1 MTSERP
7 ADSRPPAATPADDWQ
22 DDGAY
27 ASGAP
32 EHDFAV
38 RRVTL
43 IVLLVAAIVL
53 PCIYVSVMAYNDLK
67 AREAAASDVTMRT
80 VRVAEEHALKVFD
93 LTETLDARIVDL
105 VQDMD
110 DATVRRQESDIH
122 EALNTIGGGYPQVAA
137 VSIFGASGMLLANS
151 LYYPAPYASIA
162 NRDDFVGIRDGKVIE
177 HISRLMMGPLKLEN
191 IPVFNTGVAR
201 RHSDGSFAGM
211 VSIALKS
218 SYFNAFYRNLLGG
231 SATPMTMALARSDG
245 AVIAS
250 YPPPPSLAHTDRTA
264 TFGNPHNDPRAG
276 VVRVGHDGAGSEIV
290 AYRQVG
296 SYPVYV
302 TCAYRTSAIWHEWYE
317 HLSVLFISMFAP
329 SIALWWVIWL
339 SLKRLKAEEQAWDRW
354 QAEASMRR
362 SIESAYRQSRKM
374 QALGNLVGSV
384 AHDFNNL
391 LMIISSNVQIVRRRG
406 VAQLDMELA
415 AIERALKNGQSL
427 TRQLLGVARKQP
439 LHNETIDVGQWLGTC
454 RELLKTSLGSK
465 SSLVVAIEPGVWPVR
480 IDVAELELAVINLA
494 VNARDAM
501 PAGGR
506 FTVGA
511 RNVTLRREDG
521 FPLTGDFVQISLDD
535 TGIGMAPDVLA
546 RAFEPLF
553 TTKGQGMGT
562 GLGLPQVFAF
572 CERSGGLAT
581 IDSAVGAGTSVRL
594 YLPRAR
600 AEDIVVRPPAAV
612 HDGGALTGL
621 HVLLV
626 EDNGEVAAGT
636 EALLTLLGHRVTYAP
651 TADDALRL
659 IEGVA
664 ANDAFDL
671 VISDIHMPGRLN
683 GIDLAEAVGKRPD
696 KLPVILVTGLRRGA
710 RPHAHR
716 QCTRTVEAVRHC
728 AARRDSA
735 GHSRSARRCAAR
747 RPLTCARGASRAW
760 APLAGRATRSGGL
773 ERAHPIGVA
782 VDEALQERTR
792 VVTDDAA
799 FVVDTGRIVLDE
811 HFRLR
816 EHLHVEIREHVAQVL
831 LRERRADRA
840 RRRAEHR
847 ARLARPRVVPPRA
860 RAPVERVLQHAGNRA
875 VVFGRDEQQRVG
887 RFDRL
892 FETLRDF
899 RKIRVV
905 ILTIERQLADLDE
918 LEREIGGRE
927 RNHGVRQCAI
937 PRTAT
942 QTADDDRNA
951 MRHGFLLPMGRESA
965 RLLPSRRQRSVY
977 RQASP

>member
-1 MTSERP
+1 MTSDRP
-7 ADSRPPAATPADDWQ
+7 ADSHAPASAPADDWQ
-22 DDGAY
+22 DDGTY
-27 ASGAP
+27 AAGAP

-53 PCIYVSVMAYNDLK
+53 PCIYVVVMAYNDLK

-93 LTETLDARIVDL
+93 LSETLDARIVDL

-110 DATVRRQESDIH
+110 DATVRNRESDIH

-162 NRDDFVGIRDGKVIE
+162 NRDDFAGIRDGKVIE

-218 SYFNAFYRNLLGG
+218 SYFNAFYRDLLGG
-231 SATPMTMALARSDG
+231 ASTPMTMALARSDG

-264 TFGNPHNDPRAG
+264 TFGDARNDPRAG
-276 VVRVGHDGAGSEIV
+276 VVRVRHDGASSEIV

-302 TCAYRTSAIWHEWYE
+302 SCAYRTSAIWHEWYE

-329 SIALWWVIWL
+329 SIALWSVIWL
-339 SLKRLKAEEQAWDRW
+339 SLKRLKAEEEAWDRW

-391 LMIISSNVQIVRRRG
+391 LMIISSNVQIARRRG
-406 VAQLDMELA
+406 VQHLDKELG

-439 LHNETIDVGQWLGTC
+439 LHNETIDIGQWVGTC

-465 SSLVVAIEPGVWPVR
+465 SSLVVAIEPGVWPIRV
-480 IDVAELELAVINLA
+480 DVAELELAVINLA

-501 PAGGR
+501 ATGGR

-535 TGIGMAPDVLA
+535 TGSGMAPDVLA

-553 TTKGQGMGT
+553 TTKAQGMGT

-600 AEDIVVRPPAAV
+600 AEDVVVRPQAV
-612 HDGGALTGL
+612 VQDASALTGL

-626 EDNGEVAAGT
+626 EDNSEVAAGT
-636 EALLTLLGHRVTYAP
+636 EALLSLLGHRVTYAP

-659 IEGVA
+659 IEGAA

-683 GIDLAEAVGKRPD
+683 GIDLAEAVEKRPG
-696 KLPVILVTGLRRGA
+696 KLPVILVTGYAEELDR
-710 RPHAHR
+710 
-716 QCTRTVEAVRHC
+716 TRTVNVRVLSKPF
-728 AARRDSA
+728 D
-735 GHSRSARRCAAR
+735 
-747 RPLTCARGASRAW
+747 
-760 APLAGRATRSGGL
+760 
-773 ERAHPIGVA
+773 I
-782 VDEALQERTR
+782 AL
-792 VVTDDAA
+792 
-799 FVVDTGRIVLDE
+799 LDE
-811 HFRLR
+811 IL
-816 EHLHVEIREHVAQVL
+816 LGIRE
-831 LRERRADRA
+831 A
-840 RRRAEHR
+840 RD
-847 ARLARPRVVPPRA
+847 AR
-860 RAPVERVLQHAGNRA
+860 HTG
-875 VVFGRDEQQRVG
+875 
-887 RFDRL
+887 
-892 FETLRDF
+892 T
-899 RKIRVV
+899 
-905 ILTIERQLADLDE
+905 
-918 LEREIGGRE
+918 
-927 RNHGVRQCAI
+927 
-937 PRTAT
+937 
-942 QTADDDRNA
+942 
-951 MRHGFLLPMGRESA
+951 
-965 RLLPSRRQRSVY
+965 
-977 RQASP
+977 

>member
-67 AREAAASDVTMRT
+67 AREAAAGDVTMRT

-276 VVRVGHDGAGSEIV
+276 VVRVGHDDAGSEIV

-406 VAQLDMELA
+406 VAQLDKELA

-600 AEDIVVRPPAAV
+600 AEDIVARPPAAV

-659 IEGVA
+659 IESAA

-683 GIDLAEAVGKRPD
+683 GIDLAEALGKRPD
-696 KLPVILVTGLRRGA
+696 KLPVILVTGYAEELDR
-710 RPHAHR
+710 
-716 QCTRTVEAVRHC
+716 TRTVNVRVLPKPFDIALLDEILLGIREAR
-728 AARRDSA
+728 
-735 GHSRSARRCAAR
+735 
-747 RPLTCARGASRAW
+747 
-760 APLAGRATRSGGL
+760 
-773 ERAHPIGVA
+773 
-782 VDEALQERTR
+782 
-792 VVTDDAA
+792 DDARH
-799 FVVDTGRIVLDE
+799 DGR
-811 HFRLR
+811 
-816 EHLHVEIREHVAQVL
+816 
-831 LRERRADRA
+831 
-840 RRRAEHR
+840 
-847 ARLARPRVVPPRA
+847 
-860 RAPVERVLQHAGNRA
+860 
-875 VVFGRDEQQRVG
+875 
-887 RFDRL
+887 
-892 FETLRDF
+892 
-899 RKIRVV
+899 
-905 ILTIERQLADLDE
+905 
-918 LEREIGGRE
+918 
-927 RNHGVRQCAI
+927 
-937 PRTAT
+937 
-942 QTADDDRNA
+942 
-951 MRHGFLLPMGRESA
+951 
-965 RLLPSRRQRSVY
+965 
-977 RQASP
+977 

>member
-7 ADSRPPAATPADDWQ
+7 ADSHPPASTPADDWQ
-22 DDGAY
+22 DDGSY

-38 RRVTL
+38 RRITL

-53 PCIYVSVMAYNDLK
+53 PCIYVSVMAYNDLN

-93 LTETLDARIVDL
+93 LSETLDARIVDL

-151 LYYPAPYASIA
+151 LYYPAPYSSIA
-162 NRDDFVGIRDGKVIE
+162 NRDDFAGIRDGKVIE

-218 SYFNAFYRNLLGG
+218 SYFNAFYRDLLGG
-231 SATPMTMALARSDG
+231 AATPMTMALARSDG

-264 TFGNPHNDPRAG
+264 TFGNARNDPRAG
-276 VVRVGHDGAGSEIV
+276 VVRVRHDGAGSEIV

-329 SIALWWVIWL
+329 SVVLWWVIWL
-339 SLKRLKAEEQAWDRW
+339 SLKRLKAEEAAWDRW

-391 LMIISSNVQIVRRRG
+391 LMIISSNVQIARRRG
-406 VAQLDMELA
+406 VQHLDKELG

-439 LHNETIDVGQWLGTC
+439 LHNETIDIGQWLGTC

-465 SSLVVAIEPGVWPVR
+465 SSLVVALEPGVWPIRV
-480 IDVAELELAVINLA
+480 DVAELELAVINLA

-501 PAGGR
+501 TIGGR

-535 TGIGMAPDVLA
+535 TGSGMAPDVLA

-553 TTKGQGMGT
+553 TTKAQGMGT

-600 AEDIVVRPPAAV
+600 VEDIVARPQPAA
-612 HDGGALTGL
+612 HDAGALAGL

-636 EALLTLLGHRVTYAP
+636 EALLSLLGHRVTYVP
-651 TADDALRL
+651 TADEAMRL
-659 IEGVA
+659 IEHAA

-683 GIDLAEAVGKRPD
+683 GIDLAEAIDQRPG
-696 KLPVILVTGLRRGA
+696 KLPVILVTGYAEELDR
-710 RPHAHR
+710 
-716 QCTRTVEAVRHC
+716 TRTVNVRVLSKPF
-728 AARRDSA
+728 D
-735 GHSRSARRCAAR
+735 
-747 RPLTCARGASRAW
+747 
-760 APLAGRATRSGGL
+760 
-773 ERAHPIGVA
+773 I
-782 VDEALQERTR
+782 AL
-792 VVTDDAA
+792 
-799 FVVDTGRIVLDE
+799 LDE
-811 HFRLR
+811 IL
-816 EHLHVEIREHVAQVL
+816 LGIRE
-831 LRERRADRA
+831 A
-840 RRRAEHR
+840 RD
-847 ARLARPRVVPPRA
+847 AR
-860 RAPVERVLQHAGNRA
+860 HTG
-875 VVFGRDEQQRVG
+875 
-887 RFDRL
+887 
-892 FETLRDF
+892 T
-899 RKIRVV
+899 
-905 ILTIERQLADLDE
+905 
-918 LEREIGGRE
+918 
-927 RNHGVRQCAI
+927 
-937 PRTAT
+937 
-942 QTADDDRNA
+942 
-951 MRHGFLLPMGRESA
+951 
-965 RLLPSRRQRSVY
+965 
-977 RQASP
+977 

>member
-1 MTSERP
+1 M
-7 ADSRPPAATPADDWQ
+7 
-22 DDGAY
+22 
-27 ASGAP
+27 
-32 EHDFAV
+32 

-53 PCIYVSVMAYNDLK
+53 PCIYVVVMAYNDLK

-93 LTETLDARIVDL
+93 LSETLDARIVDL

-110 DATVRRQESDIH
+110 DATVRSRESDIH

-162 NRDDFVGIRDGKVIE
+162 NRDDFAGIRDGKVIE

-218 SYFNAFYRNLLGG
+218 SYFNAFYRDLLGG
-231 SATPMTMALARSDG
+231 ASTPMTMALARSDG

-250 YPPPPSLAHTDRTA
+250 YPPPPSLAHTDRSI
-264 TFGNPHNDPRAG
+264 TFGNARNDPRAG
-276 VVRVGHDGAGSEIV
+276 VVRVRHDGASSEIV

-302 TCAYRTSAIWHEWYE
+302 SCAYRTSAIWHEWYE
-317 HLSVLFISMFAP
+317 HLSVLFLSMFAP
-329 SIALWWVIWL
+329 SVALWSVIWL
-339 SLKRLKAEEQAWDRW
+339 SLKRLKAEEEAWDRW

-391 LMIISSNVQIVRRRG
+391 LMIISSNVQIARRRG
-406 VAQLDMELA
+406 VQHLDKELG

-439 LHNETIDVGQWLGTC
+439 LHNETIDVGQWVGTC

-465 SSLVVAIEPGVWPVR
+465 SSLVVAIEPGVWPIRV
-480 IDVAELELAVINLA
+480 DVAELELAVINLA

-501 PAGGR
+501 ATGGR

-535 TGIGMAPDVLA
+535 TGSGMAPDVLA

-553 TTKGQGMGT
+553 TTKAQGMGT

-600 AEDIVVRPPAAV
+600 RGCRRAAGGRRARCGERRARRPARAARRGQRRSRGRHGGAAV
-612 HDGGALTGL
+612 AARSSRDLCADCRRRVAPDRRRRRERCVRSRDFGHPHAGPPERHRSRRSDR
-621 HVLLV
+621 
-626 EDNGEVAAGT
+626 EAAG
-636 EALLTLLGHRVTYAP
+636 E
-651 TADDALRL
+651 TARDSR
-659 IEGVA
+659 
-664 ANDAFDL
+664 
-671 VISDIHMPGRLN
+671 H
-683 GIDLAEAVGKRPD
+683 
-696 KLPVILVTGLRRGA
+696 GLCGGT

-716 QCTRTVEAVRHC
+716 QRPRAVEAVRHR
-728 AARRDSA
+728 AARRDPA
-735 GHSRSARRCAAR
+735 RHPRSARRTPR
-747 RPLTCARGASRAW
+747 RRVTRCGRAGAGGVNGGGDQAGDITPTSAGAPSSRSDRRSLAGTCAC
-760 APLAGRATRSGGL
+760 
-773 ERAHPIGVA
+773 
-782 VDEALQERTR
+782 
-792 VVTDDAA
+792 
-799 FVVDTGRIVLDE
+799 
-811 HFRLR
+811 
-816 EHLHVEIREHVAQVL
+816 
-831 LRERRADRA
+831 
-840 RRRAEHR
+840 
-847 ARLARPRVVPPRA
+847 PR
-860 RAPVERVLQHAGNRA
+860 
-875 VVFGRDEQQRVG
+875 
-887 RFDRL
+887 
-892 FETLRDF
+892 
-899 RKIRVV
+899 
-905 ILTIERQLADLDE
+905 
-918 LEREIGGRE
+918 
-927 RNHGVRQCAI
+927 
-937 PRTAT
+937 
-942 QTADDDRNA
+942 
-951 MRHGFLLPMGRESA
+951 
-965 RLLPSRRQRSVY
+965 
-977 RQASP
+977 

>member
-1 MTSERP
+1 MTSDRP
-7 ADSRPPAATPADDWQ
+7 ADSRDPASADDWQ
-22 DDGAY
+22 DDGTY

-43 IVLLVAAIVL
+43 IVLLIAAIVL
-53 PCIYVSVMAYNDLK
+53 PCIYVSVMAYNDLN

-93 LTETLDARIVDL
+93 LSETLDARIVDL

-110 DATVRRQESDIH
+110 DASVRKDESDIH
-122 EALNTIGGGYPQVAA
+122 DALNTIGGGYPQVAA

-151 LYYPAPYASIA
+151 LYFPAPYASIA

-218 SYFNAFYRNLLGG
+218 SYFNAFYRDLLGG
-231 SATPMTMALARSDG
+231 AKTPMTMSLTRTDG
-245 AVIAS
+245 AVLAS
-250 YPPPPSLAHTDRTA
+250 YPPLPAAAQGDHPLPLTGERSGRTGLA
-264 TFGNPHNDPRAG
+264 
-276 VVRVGHDGAGSEIV
+276 RVGHGAGSEIV

-302 TCAYRTSAIWHEWYE
+302 SCAYRTSAIWREWYE
-317 HLSVLFISMFAP
+317 HLSVLFASMFVP
-329 SIALWWVIWL
+329 SFALWCVIWL

-391 LMIISSNVQIVRRRG
+391 LMIISSNVQIARHRG
-406 VAQLDMELA
+406 VQHLDTELG

-439 LHNETIDVGQWLGTC
+439 LHSETIDVGQWLGTC
-454 RELLKTSLGSK
+454 RELMKTSLGSK
-465 SSLVVAIEPGVWPVR
+465 SSLIAAVEPGVWPIRV
-480 IDVAELELAVINLA
+480 DTAELELAVINLA

-501 PAGGR
+501 PTGGR
-506 FTVGA
+506 FTVGV

-521 FPLTGDFVQISLDD
+521 FPLIGDFVQISLDD
-535 TGIGMAPDVLA
+535 TGSGMAPEVLA

-553 TTKGQGMGT
+553 TTKAQGMGT

-594 YLPRAR
+594 YLPRASAQDLVVAR
-600 AEDIVVRPPAAV
+600 APAPVVPAHGARPPA
-612 HDGGALTGL
+612 GL

-626 EDNGEVAAGT
+626 EDNSEVAAGT
-636 EALLTLLGHRVTYAP
+636 EALITLLGHRVTYAA

-659 IEGVA
+659 IEGA
-664 ANDAFDL
+664 PAGDGFDL
-671 VISDIHMPGRLN
+671 VISDIHMPGQMN
-683 GIDLAEAVGKRPD
+683 GIDLAETLGRRPD
-696 KLPVILVTGLRRGA
+696 KLPVILVTGYAEELDRTRGVNVRVLSKPFDIALLDEILLGIRDA
-710 RPHAHR
+710 RDAR
-716 QCTRTVEAVRHC
+716 DVRH
-728 AARRDSA
+728 A
-735 GHSRSARRCAAR
+735 GAHH
-747 RPLTCARGASRAW
+747 
-760 APLAGRATRSGGL
+760 AP
-773 ERAHPIGVA
+773 
-782 VDEALQERTR
+782 
-792 VVTDDAA
+792 
-799 FVVDTGRIVLDE
+799 
-811 HFRLR
+811 
-816 EHLHVEIREHVAQVL
+816 
-831 LRERRADRA
+831 
-840 RRRAEHR
+840 
-847 ARLARPRVVPPRA
+847 
-860 RAPVERVLQHAGNRA
+860 
-875 VVFGRDEQQRVG
+875 
-887 RFDRL
+887 
-892 FETLRDF
+892 
-899 RKIRVV
+899 
-905 ILTIERQLADLDE
+905 
-918 LEREIGGRE
+918 
-927 RNHGVRQCAI
+927 
-937 PRTAT
+937 
-942 QTADDDRNA
+942 
-951 MRHGFLLPMGRESA
+951 
-965 RLLPSRRQRSVY
+965 
-977 RQASP
+977 

>member
-1 MTSERP
+1 MTSDRP
-7 ADSRPPAATPADDWQ
+7 ADSLDHAPADDWQ
-22 DDGAY
+22 DDGTY

-43 IVLLVAAIVL
+43 IVLLIAAIVL
-53 PCIYVSVMAYNDLK
+53 PCIYVTVMAYNDLK

-93 LTETLDARIVDL
+93 LSETLDARIVDL

-110 DATVRRQESDIH
+110 DATVRRHESDIH

-162 NRDDFVGIRDGKVIE
+162 KRDDFVGIRDGKVIE

-201 RHSDGSFAGM
+201 RNRDGTFAGM

-218 SYFNAFYRNLLGG
+218 SYFNAFYRDLLGG
-231 SATPMTMALARSDG
+231 ANTPMTMALTRTDG
-245 AVIAS
+245 AVLAS
-250 YPPPPSLAHTDRTA
+250 YPPQPAAALADRVMLPGGERT
-264 TFGNPHNDPRAG
+264 DPRAG
-276 VVRVGHDGAGSEIV
+276 VVRVRHDAGSEII

-302 TCAYRTSAIWHEWYE
+302 SCAYRTAAIWHEWYE
-317 HLSVLFISMFAP
+317 HLSVLFVSMFAP
-329 SIALWWVIWL
+329 SFALWCVIWL
-339 SLKRLKAEEQAWDRW
+339 SLKRLKAEEEAWDRW

-406 VAQLDMELA
+406 VQHLDTELG

-439 LHNETIDVGQWLGTC
+439 LHNETIDVGYWIGTC

-465 SSLVVAIEPGVWPVR
+465 SSLIVAIEPGVWPIRV
-480 IDVAELELAVINLA
+480 DVAELELAVINLA

-511 RNVTLRREDG
+511 RNVTFRREDG

-535 TGIGMAPDVLA
+535 TGSGMAPEVLA

-553 TTKGQGMGT
+553 TTKTQGMGT

-594 YLPRAR
+594 YLPRGSAQDLAAR
-600 AEDIVVRPPAAV
+600 PAPAAAHAHDASPPA
-612 HDGGALTGL
+612 GL

-626 EDNGEVAAGT
+626 EDNSEVAAGT
-636 EALLTLLGHRVTYAP
+636 EALLTLLGHRVTYAAS
-651 TADDALRL
+651 ADDALRL
-659 IEGVA
+659 VE
-664 ANDAFDL
+664 DTSLHERFDL

-683 GIDLAEAVGKRPD
+683 GIDLAEAIGVRPE
-696 KLPVILVTGLRRGA
+696 KLPVILVTGYAEEL
-710 RPHAHR
+710 
-716 QCTRTVEAVRHC
+716 
-728 AARRDSA
+728 D
-735 GHSRSARRCAAR
+735 
-747 RPLTCARGASRAW
+747 
-760 APLAGRATRSGGL
+760 
-773 ERAHPIGVA
+773 
-782 VDEALQERTR
+782 RTR
-792 VVTDDAA
+792 AVNVRVLSKPFDIAL
-799 FVVDTGRIVLDE
+799 LDE
-811 HFRLR
+811 IL
-816 EHLHVEIREHVAQVL
+816 LGIR
-831 LRERRADRA
+831 DA
-840 RRRAEHR
+840 RDAHDTR
-847 ARLARPRVVPPRA
+847 
-860 RAPVERVLQHAGNRA
+860 HAG
-875 VVFGRDEQQRVG
+875 
-887 RFDRL
+887 
-892 FETLRDF
+892 
-899 RKIRVV
+899 I
-905 ILTIERQLADLDE
+905 
-918 LEREIGGRE
+918 
-927 RNHGVRQCAI
+927 
-937 PRTAT
+937 
-942 QTADDDRNA
+942 
-951 MRHGFLLPMGRESA
+951 
-965 RLLPSRRQRSVY
+965 
-977 RQASP
+977 